1 MLRLA
6 IANPNINYRT
16 KTMQFLQKEWV
27 ENQPTPTFDKEP
39 VKRVHISERMV
50 LFLLGTYFTAPFAI
64 QNLIQLPHLLVL
76 YIPNKFSSIIPV
88 STKYLIH

>member
-39 VKRVHISERMV
+39 VKRVHIS
-50 LFLLGTYFTAPFAI
+50 
-64 QNLIQLPHLLVL
+64 
-76 YIPNKFSSIIPV
+76 
-88 STKYLIH
+88 